1 MKRFIVEYANNK
13 KGRIKK
19 YGISEER
26 REACIKEVDRIL
38 KMYERGF
45 ITIDEAME
53 RIAKV

>member
-26 REACIKEVDRIL
+26 
-38 KMYERGF
+38 
-45 ITIDEAME
+45 
-53 RIAKV
+53 IARV

>member
-26 REACIKEVDRIL
+26 REACIKEVDRTL
-38 KMYERGF
+38 KVYERGF

>member
-1 MKRFIVEYANNK
+1 MKRFIIEYANNK

-26 REACIKEVDRIL
+26 RETSIKEIDRIL
-38 KMYERGF
+38 KIYEKGL

-53 RIAKV
+53 RIARV